1 MRNIFILFMICF
13 LTGCSSH
20 IITNKTNSAYILSV
34 TDFMDK
40 NDIDET
46 KAVWYLEEDAS
57 GNLILNNEK
66 FKVYYFHFFFDA
78 DKVYSCCLDNNYD
91 NDRNLLGDLHK
102 NEEEI
107 MGLKDNL
114 PKKGYSLS
122 NQKSKIIIHKIEELE
137 GCKCGKE
144 KVFPNDNTED
154 FYVPTKLK
162 VQSLNTQEKRMFRK
176 NIDPI
181 SKHFDKLIGI
191 E

>member
-107 MGLKDNL
+107 MGL
-114 PKKGYSLS
+114 
-122 NQKSKIIIHKIEELE
+122 
-137 GCKCGKE
+137 
-144 KVFPNDNTED
+144 
-154 FYVPTKLK
+154 
-162 VQSLNTQEKRMFRK
+162 
-176 NIDPI
+176 
-181 SKHFDKLIGI
+181 
-191 E
+191 

>member
-1 MRNIFILFMICF
+1 MICF

-78 DKVYSCCLDNNYD
+78 DQVYSCCLDNNYH

-107 MGLKDNL
+107 MGLQDNL
-114 PKKGYSLS
+114 PKKGFSLS
-122 NQKSKIIIHKIEELE
+122 NKKSKIVIHKIKELE
-137 GCKCGKE
+137 GCKCGKD
-144 KVFPNDNTED
+144 KVFPRSNIED